1 MVIRRLEGH
10 ALPYPVL
17 RQYISISANQGSQ
30 GVAAF
35 LFATENI
42 VFVSAIVLM
51 LLIGAVQA
59 IGIGGDFD
67 LDIHSDADLLGWL
80 GFGRLPLLMLMA
92 IFLALFGVIGLIGQH
107 LALDLGGAL
116 LSPLIAVPAALLTSA
131 PATGFAARLLAP
143 FLPRDQSSAVPLDAL
158 TGSFARIVTG
168 AARTGFPARARVEDA
183 FGQAHYVMVEPDNA
197 GQTLEEGETI
207 LLVRRE
213 DHIFRA
219 ISHGDHYLPRL

>member
-1 MVIRRLEGH
+1 
-10 ALPYPVL
+10 
-17 RQYISISANQGSQ
+17 
-30 GVAAF
+30 VAAF

-59 IGIGGDFD
+59 IGIAGDFD

-92 IFLALFGVIGLIGQH
+92 IFLALFGIVGLIGQH
-107 LALDLGGAL
+107 LALDVGGVL
-116 LSPLIAVPAALLTSA
+116 LSPLIAVPAALLTSV
-131 PATGFAARLLAP
+131 PATGFVARQLAP
-143 FLPRDQSSAVPLDAL
+143 FLPRDQSSAVPLDTL

-168 AARTGFPARARVEDA
+168 AAQTGSPARARVEDA

-197 GQTLEEGETI
+197 GQTLEEGEGI

-219 ISHGDHYLPRL
+219 ISYGDHYLPRL

>member
-1 MVIRRLEGH
+1 M
-10 ALPYPVL
+10 
-17 RQYISISANQGSQ
+17 
-30 GVAAF
+30 AAF

-59 IGIGGDFD
+59 IGIAGDFD
-67 LDIHSDADLLGWL
+67 LDIHGDADLPGWLGLGWLELGWL
-80 GFGRLPLLMLMA
+80 GLGRLPLLMLLA
-92 IFLALFGVIGLIGQH
+92 IFLALFGMIGLIGQH
-107 LALDLGGAL
+107 LLLDFAGAM
-116 LSPLIAVPAALLTSA
+116 LSPLIAAPAAFLASL
-131 PATGFAARLLAP
+131 PLTGFAARSLAP
-143 FLPRDQSSAVPLDAL
+143 LLPRDQSSAVPLDAL

-168 AARTGFPARARVEDA
+168 VARSGSPARARVEDA
-183 FGQAHYVMVEPDNA
+183 YGQAHYVMVEPDNA

-213 DHIFRA
+213 DHVFRA

>member
-1 MVIRRLEGH
+1 
-10 ALPYPVL
+10 
-17 RQYISISANQGSQ
+17 
-30 GVAAF
+30 VAAF

-59 IGIGGDFD
+59 IGIAGDFD
-67 LDIHSDADLLGWL
+67 LDIHGDADLPGWLGLGWLELGWLELGWL
-80 GFGRLPLLMLMA
+80 GLGRLPLLMLLA
-92 IFLALFGVIGLIGQH
+92 IFLALFGMIGLIGQH
-107 LALDLGGAL
+107 LLLDFAGAM
-116 LSPLIAVPAALLTSA
+116 LSPLIAAPAAFLASL
-131 PATGFAARLLAP
+131 PLTGFAARSLAP
-143 FLPRDQSSAVPLDAL
+143 LLPRDQSSAVPLDAL

-168 AARTGFPARARVEDA
+168 VARSGSPARARVEDVY
-183 FGQAHYVMVEPDNA
+183 GQAHYVMVEPDNA

-213 DHIFRA
+213 EHVFRA

>member
-1 MVIRRLEGH
+1 
-10 ALPYPVL
+10 
-17 RQYISISANQGSQ
+17 
-30 GVAAF
+30 VAAF

-59 IGIGGDFD
+59 IGIAGDFD
-67 LDIHSDADLLGWL
+67 LDIHGDADLPGWLGLGWL
-80 GFGRLPLLMLMA
+80 GLGRLPLLMLLA
-92 IFLALFGVIGLIGQH
+92 IFLALFGMIGLIGQH
-107 LALDLGGAL
+107 LLLDFAGAM
-116 LSPLIAVPAALLTSA
+116 LSPLIAAPAAFLASL
-131 PATGFAARLLAP
+131 PLTGFAARSLAP
-143 FLPRDQSSAVPLDAL
+143 LLPRDQSSAVPLDAL

-168 AARTGFPARARVEDA
+168 VARSGSPARARVEDA
-183 FGQAHYVMVEPDNA
+183 YGQAHYVMVEPDNA

-213 DHIFRA
+213 EHVFRA

>member
-1 MVIRRLEGH
+1 M
-10 ALPYPVL
+10 
-17 RQYISISANQGSQ
+17 
-30 GVAAF
+30 AAF

-59 IGIGGDFD
+59 IGIAGDFD
-67 LDIHSDADLLGWL
+67 LDIHGDADLLGWL
-80 GFGRLPLLMLMA
+80 GLGWLGLGRLPLLMLLA
-92 IFLALFGVIGLIGQH
+92 IFLALFGMIGLIGQH
-107 LALDLGGAL
+107 LLLDFAGAM
-116 LSPLIAVPAALLTSA
+116 LSPLIAAPAAFLASL
-131 PATGFAARLLAP
+131 PLTGFAARSLAP
-143 FLPRDQSSAVPLDAL
+143 LLPRDQSSAVPLDAL

-168 AARTGFPARARVEDA
+168 VARSGSPARARVEDVY
-183 FGQAHYVMVEPDNA
+183 GQAHYVMVEPDNA

-213 DHIFRA
+213 DHVFRA

>member
-1 MVIRRLEGH
+1 M
-10 ALPYPVL
+10 
-17 RQYISISANQGSQ
+17 
-30 GVAAF
+30 AAF

-59 IGIGGDFD
+59 IGIAGDFD
-67 LDIHSDADLLGWL
+67 LDIHGDADLPGWLGLGWL
-80 GFGRLPLLMLMA
+80 GLGRLPLLMLLA
-92 IFLALFGVIGLIGQH
+92 IFLALFGMIGLIGQH
-107 LALDLGGAL
+107 LLLDFAGAM
-116 LSPLIAVPAALLTSA
+116 LSPLIAPAAFLASL
-131 PATGFAARLLAP
+131 PLTGFAARSLAP
-143 FLPRDQSSAVPLDAL
+143 LLPRDQSSAVPLDAL

-168 AARTGFPARARVEDA
+168 VARSGSPARARVEDVY
-183 FGQAHYVMVEPDNA
+183 GQAHYVMVEPDNA

-213 DHIFRA
+213 EHVFRA

>member
-1 MVIRRLEGH
+1 M
-10 ALPYPVL
+10 
-17 RQYISISANQGSQ
+17 
-30 GVAAF
+30 AAF

-59 IGIGGDFD
+59 IGIAGDFD
-67 LDIHSDADLLGWL
+67 LDIDGDANLLGWL
-80 GFGRLPLLMLMA
+80 GVGRLPLLMLLA
-92 IFLALFGVIGLIGQH
+92 IFLALFGMIGLIGQH
-107 LALDLGGAL
+107 LLLDFAGAML
-116 LSPLIAVPAALLTSA
+116 PPLIAAPAALMTSL
-131 PATGFAARLLAP
+131 PATGFAARRLAP
-143 FLPRDQSSAVPLDAL
+143 LLPRDQSSAVPLDAL

-168 AARTGFPARARVEDA
+168 VARSGSPARARVEDG
-183 FGQAHYVMVEPDNA
+183 FGQAHYIMVEPDNA

>member
-1 MVIRRLEGH
+1 M
-10 ALPYPVL
+10 
-17 RQYISISANQGSQ
+17 
-30 GVAAF
+30 AAF

-59 IGIGGDFD
+59 IGIAGDFD
-67 LDIHSDADLLGWL
+67 LDIHGDADLLGWL
-80 GFGRLPLLMLMA
+80 GLGRLPLLMLLA
-92 IFLALFGVIGLIGQH
+92 IFLALFGMIGLIGQH
-107 LALDLGGAL
+107 LLLDFAGAM
-116 LSPLIAVPAALLTSA
+116 LSPLIAAPAAFLASL
-131 PATGFAARLLAP
+131 PLTGFAARWLAP
-143 FLPRDQSSAVPLDAL
+143 LLPRDQSSAVPLDAL

-168 AARTGFPARARVEDA
+168 VARSGSPARARVEDA
-183 FGQAHYVMVEPDNA
+183 YGQAHYVMVEPDNA

-213 DHIFRA
+213 DHVFRA

>member
-1 MVIRRLEGH
+1 M
-10 ALPYPVL
+10 
-17 RQYISISANQGSQ
+17 
-30 GVAAF
+30 AAF

-59 IGIGGDFD
+59 IGIAGDFD
-67 LDIHSDADLLGWL
+67 LDIHGDADLPGWLGLGWL
-80 GFGRLPLLMLMA
+80 GLGRLPLLMLLA
-92 IFLALFGVIGLIGQH
+92 IFLALFGMIGLIGQH
-107 LALDLGGAL
+107 LLLDFAGAM
-116 LSPLIAVPAALLTSA
+116 LSPLIAAPAAFLASL
-131 PATGFAARLLAP
+131 PLTGFAARSLAP
-143 FLPRDQSSAVPLDAL
+143 LLPRDQSSAVPLDAL

-168 AARTGFPARARVEDA
+168 VARSGSPARARVEDA
-183 FGQAHYVMVEPDNA
+183 YGQAHYVMVEPDNA

-213 DHIFRA
+213 EHVFRA

>member
-1 MVIRRLEGH
+1 M
-10 ALPYPVL
+10 
-17 RQYISISANQGSQ
+17 
-30 GVAAF
+30 AAF

-59 IGIGGDFD
+59 IGIAGDFD
-67 LDIHSDADLLGWL
+67 LDIHGDADLPGWLELGWL
-80 GFGRLPLLMLMA
+80 GLGRLPLLMLLA
-92 IFLALFGVIGLIGQH
+92 IFLALFGMIGLIGQH
-107 LALDLGGAL
+107 LLLDFAGAM
-116 LSPLIAVPAALLTSA
+116 LSPLIAAPAAFLASL
-131 PATGFAARLLAP
+131 PLTGFAARSLAP
-143 FLPRDQSSAVPLDAL
+143 LLPRDQSSAVPLDAL

-168 AARTGFPARARVEDA
+168 VARSGSPARARVEDVY
-183 FGQAHYVMVEPDNA
+183 GQAHYVMVEPDNA

-213 DHIFRA
+213 EHVFRA

>member
-1 MVIRRLEGH
+1 M
-10 ALPYPVL
+10 
-17 RQYISISANQGSQ
+17 
-30 GVAAF
+30 AAF

-59 IGIGGDFD
+59 IGIAGDFD
-67 LDIHSDADLLGWL
+67 LDIHGDADLPGWL
-80 GFGRLPLLMLMA
+80 GLGRLPLLMLLA
-92 IFLALFGVIGLIGQH
+92 IFLALFGMIGLIGQH
-107 LALDLGGAL
+107 LLLDFAGAM
-116 LSPLIAVPAALLTSA
+116 LSPLIAAPAAFLASL
-131 PATGFAARLLAP
+131 PLTGFAARSLAP
-143 FLPRDQSSAVPLDAL
+143 LLPRDQSSAVPLDAL

-168 AARTGFPARARVEDA
+168 VARSGSPARARVEDVY
-183 FGQAHYVMVEPDNA
+183 GQAHYVMVEPDNA

-213 DHIFRA
+213 EHVFRA

>member
-1 MVIRRLEGH
+1 
-10 ALPYPVL
+10 
-17 RQYISISANQGSQ
+17 
-30 GVAAF
+30 VAAF

-59 IGIGGDFD
+59 IGIAGDFD
-67 LDIHSDADLLGWL
+67 LDIHGDADLPGWLGLGWL
-80 GFGRLPLLMLMA
+80 GLGRLPLLMLLA
-92 IFLALFGVIGLIGQH
+92 IFLALFGMIGLIGQH
-107 LALDLGGAL
+107 LLLDFAGAM
-116 LSPLIAVPAALLTSA
+116 LSPLIAAPAAFLASL
-131 PATGFAARLLAP
+131 PLTGFAARSLAP
-143 FLPRDQSSAVPLDAL
+143 LLPRDQSSAVPLDAL

-168 AARTGFPARARVEDA
+168 VARSGSPARARVEDVY
-183 FGQAHYVMVEPDNA
+183 GQAHYVMVEPDNA

-213 DHIFRA
+213 EHVFRA

>member
-1 MVIRRLEGH
+1 M
-10 ALPYPVL
+10 
-17 RQYISISANQGSQ
+17 
-30 GVAAF
+30 AAF

-59 IGIGGDFD
+59 IGIAGDFD
-67 LDIHSDADLLGWL
+67 LDIHGDADLLGWL
-80 GFGRLPLLMLMA
+80 GLGWLGLGRLPLLMLLA
-92 IFLALFGVIGLIGQH
+92 IFLALFGMIGLIGQH
-107 LALDLGGAL
+107 LLLDFAGAM
-116 LSPLIAVPAALLTSA
+116 LSPLIAAPAAFLASL
-131 PATGFAARLLAP
+131 PLTGFAARWLPPL
-143 FLPRDQSSAVPLDAL
+143 LPRDQSSAVPLDAL

-168 AARTGFPARARVEDA
+168 VARSGSPARARVEDA
-183 FGQAHYVMVEPDNA
+183 YGQAHYVMVEPDNA

-213 DHIFRA
+213 DHVFRA

>member
-1 MVIRRLEGH
+1 M
-10 ALPYPVL
+10 
-17 RQYISISANQGSQ
+17 
-30 GVAAF
+30 AAF

-59 IGIGGDFD
+59 IGIAGDFD
-67 LDIHSDADLLGWL
+67 LDIHGDADLPGWL
-80 GFGRLPLLMLMA
+80 GLGRLPLLMLLA
-92 IFLALFGVIGLIGQH
+92 IFLALFGMIGLIGQH
-107 LALDLGGAL
+107 LLLDFAGAM
-116 LSPLIAVPAALLTSA
+116 LSPLIAAPAAFLASL
-131 PATGFAARLLAP
+131 PLTGFAARWLAP
-143 FLPRDQSSAVPLDAL
+143 LLPRDQSSAVPLDAL

-168 AARTGFPARARVEDA
+168 VARSGSPARARVEDA
-183 FGQAHYVMVEPDNA
+183 YGQAHYVMVEPDNA

-213 DHIFRA
+213 EHVFRA

>member
-1 MVIRRLEGH
+1 
-10 ALPYPVL
+10 
-17 RQYISISANQGSQ
+17 
-30 GVAAF
+30 VAAF

-59 IGIGGDFD
+59 IGIAGDFD
-67 LDIHSDADLLGWL
+67 LDIHGDADLPGWLGLGWLELGWL
-80 GFGRLPLLMLMA
+80 GLGRLPLLMLLA
-92 IFLALFGVIGLIGQH
+92 IFLALFGMIGLIGQH
-107 LALDLGGAL
+107 LLLDFAGAM
-116 LSPLIAVPAALLTSA
+116 LSPLIAAPAAFLASL
-131 PATGFAARLLAP
+131 PLTGFAARSLAP
-143 FLPRDQSSAVPLDAL
+143 LLPRDQSSAVPLDAL

-168 AARTGFPARARVEDA
+168 VARSGSPARARVEDVY
-183 FGQAHYVMVEPDNA
+183 GQAHYVMVEPDNA

-213 DHIFRA
+213 DHVFRA